1 MLCAKVIQHRCKVGK
16 MGVGELGA
24 KNYLLFT
31 PDPFSLQG
39 KEVWSG
45 DETGVPRLEWAV
57 MYDLILRKS
66 PG

>member
-1 MLCAKVIQHRCKVGK
+1 